1 MMSKEWARKM
11 SLSSS
16 NSNSSL
22 PNMTYIEKSD
32 SYGSSVAN
40 SERDLVSSSSSHSR
54 PSTYSRHFLK
64 RSQTGPH
71 LVSSSLTGFV
81 VGLPSRVSSTKCV
94 SRVAQVRS
102 VSGDA
107 ENLAQ
112 LGKHSSPRYSL
123 PTQVTRNPIVLP
135 SRGSGEHLSDDGHSS
150 FDTAAEETNAALEK
164 DMEMRRRVSFSRSSS
179 TSTENNGEFSVIFN
193 NAETMALPH
202 DENYK
207 VLEFLWCGT
216 VDATQNGE
224 WLCRNHIAYL
234 VNLIGEEGRKIKRRP
249 RKVCQCT
256 DNARFH
262 DLLKE
267 IPVKIALTAD
277 ANAIFEKFS
286 LVNTFITEA
295 RAKGVQVLLYN
306 EDEVQDYAQAF
317 AIQYMMSYHK
327 IGLTYAKSHVE
338 RSAKLNISTQLD
350 DCLNQWED
358 HLRFIERKNT
368 TRKSL
373 NMGNSTHLQNAQNG
387 LGTIPEQFAYLNMGS
402 KVAWTTKQ
410 NK

>member
-1 MMSKEWARKM
+1 M

-81 VGLPSRVSSTKCV
+81 VGLPSRVSSTKSV

-123 PTQVTRNPIVLP
+123 PAQITRNLIVLP

-150 FDTAAEETNAALEK
+150 YDTAAEDL
-164 DMEMRRRVSFSRSSS
+164 EMRRRVSFSRSSS
-179 TSTENNGEFSVIFN
+179 ASTENNGECSVISN
-193 NAETMALPH
+193 NTEVMALPQ

-216 VDATQNGE
+216 VDAIQNGE

-234 VNLIGEEGRKIKRRP
+234 VNLIGEDGRKVKRRP
-249 RKVCQCT
+249 RKLCQCT
-256 DNARFH
+256 DNSRFH

-277 ANAIFEKFS
+277 VNAIYEKFS
-286 LVNTFITEA
+286 LVNAFITEA

-306 EDEVQDYAQAF
+306 EDEEQDYSQAF
-317 AIQYMMSYHK
+317 AIQYMMYYHK
-327 IGLTYAKSHVE
+327 IGLTYAKSHLE
-338 RSAKLNISTQLD
+338 RSAKLNISTQMD
-350 DCLNQWED
+350 DCLNQWEE
-358 HLRFIERKNT
+358 HLRFIERKST

-402 KVAWTTKQ
+402 KVAWATKQ